1 MFRSHRSTCMPV
13 SNWQLKLH
21 MMITGLSL
29 GQSCGLGFCSDKCTG
44 WLIWLCGVTLWRFSL
59 RVTGLRAGDL
69 LFSICWLRFCV
80 CLLCQLWFRLCF
92 TCIFGYQLLCI
103 RWLYGWGSLLSSHWC
118 GYCTCTGHRND
129 FANLWRLKANDS
141 TLDQYM

>member
-29 GQSCGLGFCSDKCTG
+29 RQSCGLGFCSDKCTG

-92 TCIFGYQLLCI
+92 TCIFGSMAGGPCSVRIGVATARALGTATTLPT
-103 RWLYGWGSLLSSHWC
+103 C
-118 GYCTCTGHRND
+118 GASKQTTAPLINTC
-129 FANLWRLKANDS
+129 KYPKIP
-141 TLDQYM
+141 QV